1 MDLDIEMGDIADPMQ
16 DAPIQEQ
23 PQEDI
28 LQGDDPDEDGEIADD
43 EPAADETK
51 ALVPNKL
58 HLRGVDTLH
67 TDDIKAYVKAHYGP
81 VDRVEWIDDT
91 SANLLFSSEAT
102 TRDAFKALATIEIA
116 DPTALAIGETISAK
130 PLEGRPEITLLVR
143 FALESDKKQAGAAA
157 RSRYYLLHPEHD
169 PEERR
174 RRNTDNRSRY
184 RERDGDRRNG
194 GRRRRDSDEPTQRFE
209 ASMYD
214 DVPASERRKSD
225 DEERPRSYKSDN
237 RGKELFSSR
246 RDSARDRSASP
257 ARERDGDV
265 DLIGERASSA
275 SNRNKA
281 RNIKGRLSANSLGR
295 ELFPSKMSAGGARL
309 DALEDAIG
317 SAHLREEDR
326 PKIVNAPERPA
337 GAGAGFNIK
346 GAAAQTGGAR
356 EGFSIK
362 GAANAKEL
370 FPDKLGGDGN
380 TGKELF
386 DNSRRRRQRAE
397 DLFQ

>member
-1 MDLDIEMGDIADPMQ
+1 M
-16 DAPIQEQ
+16 
-23 PQEDI
+23 
-28 LQGDDPDEDGEIADD
+28 
-43 EPAADETK
+43 
-51 ALVPNKL
+51 
-58 HLRGVDTLH
+58 
-67 TDDIKAYVKAHYGP
+67 KAHYGP
-81 VDRVEWIDDT
+81 VDRVEWIDDS
-91 SANLLFSSEAT
+91 SANLLFSSEDT
-102 TRDAFKALATIEIA
+102 THDAFKALATMEIA
-116 DPTALAIGETISAK
+116 DPTALAVGETISAK
-130 PLEGRPEITLLVR
+130 TLDGRPEITLVVR

-174 RRNTDNRSRY
+174 RRHTDNRSRY

-214 DVPASERRKSD
+214 DVPASERRRSD

-257 ARERDGDV
+257 AREHDGDF
-265 DLIGERASSA
+265 DLMGERASSA

-281 RNIKGRLSANSLGR
+281 RNIKGRLSANSLSR
-295 ELFPSKMSAGGARL
+295 DLFPSKMSSGGARL

-326 PKIVNAPERPA
+326 PKIVNAPDRPA

-346 GAAAQTGGAR
+346 GAAAQTGGVR